1 MNDRICKDGVCTLS
15 ENDIARAKG
24 LDSQK
29 ENIEGEEISVFLF
42 GKKECPM
49 CKETKEMLS
58 DMQGALSFES
68 HYFDVETVDGLSK
81 SAYYNA
87 FDLPVTVVF
96 KNGLEIKRW
105 DSEVPDLLLFKEKVT
120 S

>member
-1 MNDRICKDGVCTLS
+1 MVDRICKDGVCSLS
-15 ENDIARAKG
+15 ENEIARAKELNSQEEN
-24 LDSQK
+24 LDS
-29 ENIEGEEISVFLF
+29 EVISVFLF
-42 GKKECPM
+42 GKKECPL

-81 SAYYNA
+81 AAYYNA
-87 FDLPVTVVF
+87 FDLPVTMIF
-96 KNGLEIKRW
+96 KNGQEVKRW
-105 DSEVPDLLLFKEKVT
+105 DSEVPDLLLFKEKIT